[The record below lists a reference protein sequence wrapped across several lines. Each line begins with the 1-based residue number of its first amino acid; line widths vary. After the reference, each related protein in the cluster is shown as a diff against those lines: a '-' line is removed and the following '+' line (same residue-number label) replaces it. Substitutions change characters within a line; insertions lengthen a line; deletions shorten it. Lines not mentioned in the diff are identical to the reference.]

1 MLLEKADETGGIVIL
16 KIKSI
21 KNENEESYIRVE
33 NENILV

>member
-1 MLLEKADETGGIVIL
+1 MLLEKSDETGRIVIL